1 MRLLLITTAVA
12 MSAGS
17 AWASSIED
25 VVSGQAVN
33 SSIATISCQKCP
45 ALQDKKKVT
54 YVVPEIEK
62 GSETVEL
69 KEING
74 EMKIVRTEAW
84 LGGSPVVFV
93 SKPSEDAVEAAKA
106 AVDGPLEADV
116 ASTTNHSDAENSNNH
131 DVFASAI
138 DETAKTAA
146 VHAMTRAE
154 PAVAATVA
162 GSSRHFDPTSLELRL
177 N

>member
-1 MRLLLITTAVA
+1 MRMLLITTAVA
-12 MSAGS
+12 LAAGS

-33 SSIATISCQKCP
+33 SSVATVSCPQCP
-45 ALQDKKKVT
+45 PLQIKKKVT

-62 GSETVEL
+62 GSEKVEL

-74 EMKIVRTEAW
+74 EMRLVRTEAW

-93 SKPSEDAVEAAKA
+93 SKPAESAVKADAAATDHADMATA
-106 AVDGPLEADV
+106 AALGDLADQSAHAVV
-116 ASTTNHSDAENSNNH
+116 AP
-131 DVFASAI
+131 AI

-146 VHAMTRAE
+146 VATITEGE
-154 PAVAATVA
+154 PAIAASAVVA
-162 GSSRHFDPTSLELRL
+162 GSRQFDPASLELRL

>member
-1 MRLLLITTAVA
+1 MRLLLITTGIALA
-12 MSAGS
+12 AGS

-33 SSIATISCQKCP
+33 SSVATVSCTQCP
-45 ALQDKKKVT
+45 PLQDKKKVT

-62 GSETVEL
+62 GSERIEL

-74 EMKIVRTEAW
+74 EMKLVRTEAW

-93 SKPSEDAVEAAKA
+93 SKPSDGVLKA
-106 AVDGPLEADV
+106 ASSGTEQADV
-116 ASTTNHSDAENSNNH
+116 ATAAALGDLATPSMH
-131 DVFASAI
+131 DIAKPVI

-146 VHAMTRAE
+146 VQTITRAE
-154 PAVAATVA
+154 PAVAAAVA
-162 GSSRHFDPTSLELRL
+162 ESSRHFDPTSLELRL

>member
-12 MSAGS
+12 LAAGS
-17 AWASSIED
+17 AWASSIEE
-25 VVSGQAVN
+25 VVSGAAVN
-33 SSIATISCQKCP
+33 SSVATISCPKCP
-45 ALQDKKKVT
+45 ALQDKKKIT

-62 GSETVEL
+62 GSEKVEL

-74 EMKIVRTEAW
+74 EMRLVRTEAW

-93 SKPSEDAVEAAKA
+93 SKPSEGVVEAAKA
-106 AVDGPLEADV
+106 AVDGSAEEDV
-116 ASTTNHSDAENSNNH
+116 ASTTTYSDPASSNNH
-131 DVFASAI
+131 DVVASVI

-146 VHAMTRAE
+146 VQTMTQAE

>member
-12 MSAGS
+12 LAAGS
-17 AWASSIED
+17 AWASSID
-25 VVSGQAVN
+25 AVVSGQAVN
-33 SSIATISCQKCP
+33 SSVAAVTCP
-45 ALQDKKKVT
+45 QCPPLQNRKKIT

-62 GSETVEL
+62 GSAKVEL

-74 EMKIVRTEAW
+74 EMKLVRTEAW

-93 SKPSEDAVEAAKA
+93 SKPSADVIKA
-106 AVDGPLEADV
+106 ASGGTGQADV
-116 ASTTNHSDAENSNNH
+116 ATAAALGDLANPGDHGAVAPT
-131 DVFASAI
+131 I

-146 VHAMTRAE
+146 VQTMTQAG
-154 PAVAATVA
+154 PAVTAAAT
-162 GSSRHFDPTSLELRL
+162 GETSRQFDPTSLELRL